1 MASNERARARRSA
14 AVFAALVTITALASG
29 CSGSPSADDRQAHP
43 LTMDHRI
50 CVTFD
55 SATSWPNVEF
65 NHYLGL
71 WYSVTPTQTAD
82 TTQYCDAR
90 SEALTARFTTP
101 GGVAVSAYALNDLSE
116 TSLAVTYDGTTVTKS
131 NEDLPPGGNSY
142 QIFLPTGETL
152 WFGRHIDS
160 ADNKE
165 FFVKLTTPK

>member
-1 MASNERARARRSA
+1 MERTHARRA
-14 AVFAALVTITALASG
+14 ATVLAALVAVTTLAAG
-29 CSGSPSADDRQAHP
+29 CSGSSSSSGDRQAHP

-65 NHYLGL
+65 NHYIGL
-71 WYSVTPTQTAD
+71 WYSVTPTQTAT

-90 SEALTARFTTP
+90 SESLTARFTTP

-152 WFGRHIDS
+152 WFGRHRDS

-165 FFVKLTTPK
+165 FFVNLTTPK